1 MGIGESSGLENMP
14 EKTSKARELL
24 DEFRT
29 VAGNVGLLD
38 TIIPPVLF
46 LALNGW
52 MSFQAA
58 MVGSLGLA
66 VLIAVLRLSRKQSL
80 FYALAGMSSVGLA
93 IALAYLLGR
102 SEGYFL
108 PDIVNSGLVI
118 GLSVVSLTIHKPM
131 VAWTSFLARRWPLD
145 WYWHELVRPAYTEV
159 TLAWIIFFALRLFW
173 QVTLFRGNDIGQLA
187 LVNTL
192 SGWPATIILLIVS
205 YLYGTWR
212 LANLGGPSVEE
223 FRNHVPPPWQSQRRG
238 F

>member
-46 LALNGW
+46 LALNEW

-173 QVTLFRGNDIGQLA
+173 QVTLFRGNNIGQLA

-192 SGWPATIILLIVS
+192 SGWPATIILLVAS

>member
-80 FYALAGMSSVGLA
+80 FYALAGMASVGLA

-173 QVTLFRGNDIGQLA
+173 QVTLFRGNNIGQLA

-192 SGWPATIILLIVS
+192 SGWPATIILLVAS